1 MAFDIT
7 GQLNLR
13 LASGAIRNIANE
25 INTGL
30 RGTTRGVSVPVRAD
44 MNNIRAVKEA
54 ISGAGTAMDKFAQQS
69 GLAFKRFAAFSSA
82 AVPFIAVASG
92 IRSAVTQ
99 AIEFDREMVRLRQ
112 VSVES
117 ASEVAQVGQEVT
129 RLATAY
135 GVSSKELIKMA
146 VTLKQADFNINET
159 RDALE
164 ALAKSALAPNFDS
177 MAQTG
182 EGAIAVMKQFQI
194 QAADLDKAIG
204 SMNAV
209 AGAFAVEA
217 GDLIEAVRRTG
228 GAFKATGGDLNQLLA
243 LFTSVRQTTRES
255 AESIATG
262 LRTIFTRIQR
272 NDTVNALKEFGVNLR
287 FTREEA
293 MKAGDLGLTNQF
305 VGAYEAIRRLSSAL
319 TQLPEADPRYSAIV
333 EDLGGYR
340 QISKVIPLIQ
350 QWSTTERAL
359 MVAEAGRVSLTVNAS
374 QATES
379 YANRLTK
386 LQESYLSLGRSLLD
400 NNSFKV
406 AFSGFE
412 SLAKGMLMVLEA
424 AKPLLPMLTAMASA
438 KIIQSIAPVAAR
450 FYQGVTYHDKGSLL
464 ARNQGGP
471 VGFASGGMVPG
482 VGDKDTVPASL
493 PSGSYVVRK
502 SAVQKFGA
510 ENLSRLGNKAN
521 VMLTPGEYVYTPDQA
536 KKIGASSLNQINRS
550 GKLPG
555 YALGGFFDYLKSYLS
570 SPSLPDANQ
579 TAARPTVRLIDQILK
594 QGKDPN
600 KEAKFQQYASR
611 LQKEAFKSG
620 NFADLAK
627 VIPSLADTK
636 VEYGVS
642 SKPLSKAYGFVD
654 ANEQKNKVYITSN
667 LKNAPNPLSTVV
679 HEMAHV
685 ADLAAGRKI
694 AGKKTG
700 RNFLSNQEGTE
711 TNTIIKKLAPL
722 FEKGLMGMEPDEF
735 KNTGKNKQDY
745 IKYRLQPHEILAKSV
760 QAMSLENPLDAFKDM
775 QGVTKKEQAQLLA
788 LVKEVDQTFRKEVV
802 EKMGATQ
809 PKADSGPTKKVEQA
823 RKKVASVG
831 KQITEAVKKVKEPES
846 DPVPVAVAEPAARP
860 MTKAESR
867 EYLIRRRAEM
877 DAKREADAKR
887 DVRQA
892 MRDEGIAPVR
902 GKRKKKEGLP
912 AKPEVIVKEPI
923 REILSNEKTPGG
935 TFPENSQGYLAAHAI
950 TERMN
955 QGRAER
961 HKAVLPTGIAAN
973 ELATV
978 SISKATDK
986 ITGTRV
992 APPGLTREDRKRYEA
1007 YNSKVYA
1014 ELKEARYWGFN
1025 SVKEYR
1031 DFNDYFGRLDG
1042 SGPPGKGSIPTD
1054 GGGSPPSPPTPS
1066 DLPPSP
1072 PSPPPPPPPKKRRGY
1087 AAFKS
1092 EMKYRELIES
1102 AMKTGNQIGA
1112 YSTEMPQF
1120 SGAESIQFL
1129 GELRKVGGYRPQML
1143 QEAIGQ
1149 NLRTNN
1155 PGMNE
1160 KGVQKVAAMQT
1171 TRIMKAAE
1179 QVSRAQERLNQVSNI
1194 RTQATS
1200 RAGDIDQYMQ
1210 LSRNIN
1216 RLQKRAD
1223 FDPEAV
1229 AEAKRLTTTRQEIA
1243 KRIADN
1249 EGIDFKE
1256 LGKISK
1262 SGRVSSTK
1270 SARDLL
1276 KGYRSGYESD
1286 ARGAAA
1292 EEVRQRAIL
1301 EKNQE
1306 KLQGI
1311 GISTSTDASGQVKVN
1326 FRGAEAAYGAGTIPP
1341 RANPNK
1347 NTLGK
1352 ILNDEIQKMYDVI
1365 DPKGRGKNVSDA
1377 QKKDISENAKNNVM
1391 KRYVD
1396 SVSLQV
1402 QQQNQIKDI
1411 ETARFLTTQKFE
1423 HALRSGAE
1431 IVVKNNRLLDA
1442 EALKQG
1448 YGGGL
1453 KQKFS
1458 NALNS
1463 TKGVLGNA
1471 FSSQSGFLGGQVI
1484 ASYVSDALSNVA
1496 GSADNA
1502 AVNGREGSYKT
1513 ARVLSGGLSG
1523 LVTGAQVGSAFGP
1536 LGAGIGAATGG
1547 LFGLVNSFKE
1557 AAQEISEA
1565 KIGLALKKTTDAL
1578 SNFAKGTYAL
1588 TPQNSKTIE
1597 GNFNTIDRET
1607 AAKSGRNT
1615 SYLFG
1620 LVSGSQENFQTEL
1633 TKNMREAMAGQ
1644 AASMMDALT
1653 KLVQEQAVR
1662 NTGNADIQ
1670 DTASLRKDF
1679 EAALSQNGGIGS
1691 RLFSRVATA
1700 TEQDP
1705 EMFRKTLFDMFQKT
1719 KESEVLKR
1727 RQQTSE
1733 TDINRSAATFGGLS
1747 SAVEVAT
1754 QRLTRMTASLKNVSD
1769 FMDGSTTPFSGSGL
1783 TESLQR
1789 PLGSDREDFMGAV
1802 RSITKTAGVAGG
1814 DAEKT
1819 ADAVTVAGRLLPGI
1833 INAVR
1838 SQPVAN
1844 LATGAD
1850 MSVQIGENLR
1860 KGLAA
1865 RGVDNTSAAMVT
1877 NMVSS
1882 QLGSEDF
1889 SKMLR
1894 ETGQDMGKVI
1904 QKLLGPMAEPLKQS
1918 FTEIAKNLD
1927 ERGRMFAEGLSELAN
1942 RTRATGELMDKANM
1956 AEMASVR
1963 NRIQVGL
1970 KRRLISEDAA
1980 DAGLFNMNQG
1990 LQQARQQRLTGFGGP
2005 GSGNPQFIASAMGG
2019 VFDEIRR
2026 TEEQIAKATKG
2037 GNIAEQNAAITQLSS
2052 LKTKAAE
2059 LGQAL
2064 KHLTDVSE
2072 RTSQAQEKLSK
2083 IQSDREGRQALGLR
2097 YATANTEGR
2106 AEIASSFRLLA
2117 AAARMGTA
2125 ATFST
2130 KQQNQ
2135 IFGLLSSLSPQMK
2148 LPGLGGINV
2157 KDLTTQLMKTTFG
2170 GAFDLDPQTAA
2181 LERALDNF
2189 VQSNYDVAVEASRIQ
2204 VEMQQKLQADFFS
2217 RLQAGQQT
2225 FINEL
2230 SRAMMENQKLMRES
2244 LQMQAQSRLEGL
2256 EKQVGQSSMLG
2267 KIGVG
2272 TDDQFKALKDTLNDP
2287 KNKSIDAIFEAGK
2300 NQRIVQGKTDKA
2312 LGNTNSFVDDIVALA
2327 GNDYARG
2334 TAKSDVSGILM
2345 NKFGDMGFTSAV
2357 DQKKLLSLF
2366 SESMDAKAG
2375 YLSTLSGNKEN
2386 IAEAFRYAITTYQKE
2401 SNERT
2406 NSNIFQAG
2414 KDLRNQGTIDNKIID
2429 NLIKAAKEEGDN
2441 ITVKTLRESVSAV
2454 GNTNKK
2460 FSELNGALDQARQ
2473 QVQGFGEVLAIR
2485 PEGRANGG
2493 MVRYFNKGGWGSG
2506 GSLNPHSSDTVNARI
2521 NPSEF
2526 VVAAGPAQRNKKLL
2540 EKINAGYA
2548 DGGTVEEARNN
2559 IANAQKN
2566 IGADTT
2572 DIINPVKTMEAAE
2585 QARKVARANSE
2596 ILFLLQLRN
2605 MKPDER
2611 FKFVNKQKD
2620 WIKSISGKET
2630 DEQLGIK
2637 NALAQL
2643 MSIEDQKNKT
2653 LNFRDL
2659 ESYHVGKRKMG
2670 IAKAIKTLPTKIEV
2684 GVSEIYEAVK
2694 KFIEVGKEAEIFTNN
2709 VNDKFKIGIGSS
2721 LNDIIQS
2728 EPDLKRHLFLNNVDR
2743 MANTLNEDG
2752 ALKLLGDIDP
2762 LRREFESLWTDTKIY
2777 AKTAKDWTSSVIF
2790 ANDYN
2795 EIGNLPVIGELQEKE
2810 KRKIDTKI
2818 LQKYYPPGIFGKIYG
2833 DALQRLAITSPNEFS
2848 GDMDAWA
2855 KKTDR
2860 TKKLGLDFDFEKT
2873 ISALIDKAQNDLANQ
2888 KAEGQKLA
2896 KANDLVK
2903 GIQQGRIGSLQTPE
2917 QGIAKIFEERNN
2929 AQFGP
2934 KQDMELMKLQ
2944 LMAMEADAFNKLNP
2958 AVQTKLLEIK
2968 RRRILENKLSPAE
2981 QAQMTAMGLDKLINS
2996 TEDVTGDE
3004 IRGYAANRNKMT
3016 LIQRAALDVLMG
3028 KIAAQSQGKF
3038 NEDPDSLSSAEKA
3051 AYLIAVDAEGRS
3063 AALDEVNGRKNAMT
3077 LNRIG
3082 MWITSNPGAIN
3093 NMLKKSEDKGPF
3105 GYAKDAALLEIL
3117 ASAYGAPTTL
3127 PKASDVFKDRSLKNK
3142 KQLDEA
3148 EKVKQDF
3155 LSQKENAIAI
3165 SQAVLGPGVAN
3176 GLIEAFKSGKG
3187 LLGFAS
3193 GGLVPG
3199 VGNTDSVRANL
3210 PVGSYVVR
3218 KSSVQKLGADTLAAL
3233 PRMARGGVVPAMVM
3247 PGEHI
3252 FTPSEA
3258 SKIGKNNLDHINSTG
3273 KLPGYAEGGDV
3284 VINGVKYNLVPAGAA
3299 KWGGNRNI
3307 QMGFQPQTVKN
3318 TVNPL
3323 ANNNNGNLN
3332 EQQFLAMEAMN
3343 QMIGGNGG
3351 ITGAKAKFFSLRD
3364 ELKNPRNRTKEK
3376 IAEFRQLYATLTN
3389 PLVAQMDAQRQMLGA
3404 QDAFASFQ
3412 QDPKAFIA
3420 RSKELRALAA
3430 NTKASM
3436 EERVAAKEQLNQMN
3450 YAARFID
3457 PRALRGAAAAAQKDQ
3472 QIKQQQQFIAA
3483 GNDPLQGGLLRLN
3496 PALANENMASAS
3508 NPVEAHN
3515 ARVRANGQNKA
3526 EPNRQEAEA
3535 NHLKKMLEIAQE
3547 NYLKT
3552 GDPRYLQEI
3561 NKIKNPEKVRAEEEA
3576 EAKRKMDD
3584 YRAKKQSEEHG
3595 NEIARWHVREGIE
3608 DIRDPGGVK
3617 RGAEKLRKF
3626 YAEKDKQ
3633 RQEFEGRVFAH
3644 APTYEENMPKM
3655 QKEWDEK
3662 NKGFVENRLKELN
3675 RESNERLNRN
3685 PIHAAMYARLADS
3698 PYLDKKDIVK
3708 RATGGIVPGVGSG
3721 DTVPALLEPGE
3732 LVVPKRQVQKFA
3744 NGGVVGG
3751 IQGFANGGMA
3761 QGGPDLLD
3769 VAARFNQAATQI
3781 SQGLSGFSTSV
3792 STFNGAVA
3800 NFGTFVD
3807 KFDEAVGK
3815 IPGQIEL
3822 SGANDIVVNLMG
3834 QDSIVKAVTEAIGP
3848 MIAQAIRDSQ
3858 PVEQR
3863 AQ

>member
-1 MAFDIT
+1 
-7 GQLNLR
+7 
-13 LASGAIRNIANE
+13 
-25 INTGL
+25 
-30 RGTTRGVSVPVRAD
+30 
-44 MNNIRAVKEA
+44 
-54 ISGAGTAMDKFAQQS
+54 
-69 GLAFKRFAAFSSA
+69 
-82 AVPFIAVASG
+82 
-92 IRSAVTQ
+92 
-99 AIEFDREMVRLRQ
+99 
-112 VSVES
+112 
-117 ASEVAQVGQEVT
+117 
-129 RLATAY
+129 
-135 GVSSKELIKMA
+135 
-146 VTLKQADFNINET
+146 
-159 RDALE
+159 
-164 ALAKSALAPNFDS
+164 
-177 MAQTG
+177 
-182 EGAIAVMKQFQI
+182 
-194 QAADLDKAIG
+194 
-204 SMNAV
+204 
-209 AGAFAVEA
+209 
-217 GDLIEAVRRTG
+217 
-228 GAFKATGGDLNQLLA
+228 
-243 LFTSVRQTTRES
+243 
-255 AESIATG
+255 
-262 LRTIFTRIQR
+262 
-272 NDTVNALKEFGVNLR
+272 
-287 FTREEA
+287 
-293 MKAGDLGLTNQF
+293 
-305 VGAYEAIRRLSSAL
+305 
-319 TQLPEADPRYSAIV
+319 
-333 EDLGGYR
+333 
-340 QISKVIPLIQ
+340 
-350 QWSTTERAL
+350 
-359 MVAEAGRVSLTVNAS
+359 
-374 QATES
+374 
-379 YANRLTK
+379 
-386 LQESYLSLGRSLLD
+386 
-400 NNSFKV
+400 
-406 AFSGFE
+406 
-412 SLAKGMLMVLEA
+412 
-424 AKPLLPMLTAMASA
+424 
-438 KIIQSIAPVAAR
+438 
-450 FYQGVTYHDKGSLL
+450 
-464 ARNQGGP
+464 
-471 VGFASGGMVPG
+471 
-482 VGDKDTVPASL
+482 
-493 PSGSYVVRK
+493 
-502 SAVQKFGA
+502 
-510 ENLSRLGNKAN
+510 
-521 VMLTPGEYVYTPDQA
+521 
-536 KKIGASSLNQINRS
+536 
-550 GKLPG
+550 
-555 YALGGFFDYLKSYLS
+555 
-570 SPSLPDANQ
+570 
-579 TAARPTVRLIDQILK
+579 
-594 QGKDPN
+594 
-600 KEAKFQQYASR
+600 
-611 LQKEAFKSG
+611 
-620 NFADLAK
+620 
-627 VIPSLADTK
+627 
-636 VEYGVS
+636 
-642 SKPLSKAYGFVD
+642 
-654 ANEQKNKVYITSN
+654 
-667 LKNAPNPLSTVV
+667 
-679 HEMAHV
+679 
-685 ADLAAGRKI
+685 
-694 AGKKTG
+694 
-700 RNFLSNQEGTE
+700 
-711 TNTIIKKLAPL
+711 
-722 FEKGLMGMEPDEF
+722 
-735 KNTGKNKQDY
+735 
-745 IKYRLQPHEILAKSV
+745 
-760 QAMSLENPLDAFKDM
+760 
-775 QGVTKKEQAQLLA
+775 
-788 LVKEVDQTFRKEVV
+788 
-802 EKMGATQ
+802 
-809 PKADSGPTKKVEQA
+809 
-823 RKKVASVG
+823 
-831 KQITEAVKKVKEPES
+831 
-846 DPVPVAVAEPAARP
+846 
-860 MTKAESR
+860 
-867 EYLIRRRAEM
+867 
-877 DAKREADAKR
+877 
-887 DVRQA
+887 
-892 MRDEGIAPVR
+892 
-902 GKRKKKEGLP
+902 
-912 AKPEVIVKEPI
+912 
-923 REILSNEKTPGG
+923 
-935 TFPENSQGYLAAHAI
+935 
-950 TERMN
+950 
-955 QGRAER
+955 
-961 HKAVLPTGIAAN
+961 
-973 ELATV
+973 
-978 SISKATDK
+978 
-986 ITGTRV
+986 
-992 APPGLTREDRKRYEA
+992 
-1007 YNSKVYA
+1007 
-1014 ELKEARYWGFN
+1014 
-1025 SVKEYR
+1025 
-1031 DFNDYFGRLDG
+1031 
-1042 SGPPGKGSIPTD
+1042 
-1054 GGGSPPSPPTPS
+1054 
-1066 DLPPSP
+1066 
-1072 PSPPPPPPPKKRRGY
+1072 
-1087 AAFKS
+1087 
-1092 EMKYRELIES
+1092 MKYRELIES

-1120 SGAESIQFL
+1120 SGDQSIKFL
-1129 GELRKVGGYRPQML
+1129 GELRKMGGYRPQML
-1143 QEAIGQ
+1143 QESIEQ

-1160 KGVQKVAAMQT
+1160 KGIQKVAAMQT

-1179 QVSRAQERLNQVSNI
+1179 QVSRAQERLGQVSNI
-1194 RTQATS
+1194 REQANS
-1200 RAGDIDQYMQ
+1200 RAGDIDQYFQ
-1210 LSRNIN
+1210 LSRSIN

-1229 AEAKRLTTTRQEIA
+1229 AEAKRLTATRQEVA

-1249 EGIDFKE
+1249 EGIDFSE
-1256 LGKISK
+1256 LGKVSK
-1262 SGRVSSTK
+1262 SGRVSATK

-1286 ARGAAA
+1286 ARGATV
-1292 EEVRQRAIL
+1292 EEARQRAIL

-1306 KLQGI
+1306 KLQGV
-1311 GISTSTDASGQVKVN
+1311 GISTSMDASGQVKIN
-1326 FRGAEAAYGAGTIPP
+1326 FRGTDSAYGAGTIPP
-1341 RANPNK
+1341 RANINK
-1347 NTLGK
+1347 NNLGK
-1352 ILNDEIQKMYDVI
+1352 ILNDEVQKIYNAI
-1365 DPKGRGKNVSDA
+1365 DPAGRGKNISDI

-1391 KRYVD
+1391 KNYVD
-1396 SVSLQV
+1396 NVSLQI
-1402 QQQNQIKDI
+1402 QQQYKIKDA
-1411 ETARFLTTQKFE
+1411 ESARLIATQKFE

-1431 IVVKNNRLLDA
+1431 IVVKNNQIFDA
-1442 EALKQG
+1442 DALKQG
-1448 YGGGL
+1448 YKGGL
-1453 KQKFS
+1453 RQKFANVFS
-1458 NALNS
+1458 S
-1463 TKGVLGNA
+1463 TQGALGNA

-1484 ASYVSDALSNVA
+1484 ASYVSNALSNLA

-1502 AVNGREGSYKT
+1502 AANDRGGSYKA

-1523 LVTGAQVGSAFGP
+1523 LVTGAQIGSAFGP

-1557 AAQEISEA
+1557 AAQEISDA

-1588 TPQNSKTIE
+1588 TPQNAKTIDT
-1597 GNFNTIDRET
+1597 NFNTIDREI

-1633 TKNMREAMAGQ
+1633 TKNMRESMAGQ
-1644 AASMMDALT
+1644 ATSMMDALT
-1653 KLVQEQAVR
+1653 KLIQDQAVR
-1662 NTGNADIQ
+1662 NVGNADIQ
-1670 DTASLRKDF
+1670 DMASIRKDF
-1679 EAALSQNGGIGS
+1679 DLALAQNGGIGS

-1705 EMFRKTLFDMFQKT
+1705 EMFRKTLLDMFQRS

-1733 TDINRSAATFGGLS
+1733 TEINRSTATFGGLS

-1754 QRLTRMTASLKNVSD
+1754 QRLTRMTTSLKNVSD
-1769 FMDGSTTPFSGSGL
+1769 FMDGSITPFSGSGL
-1783 TESLQR
+1783 TEALQR

-1814 DAEKT
+1814 DVEKT
-1819 ADAVTVAGRLLPGI
+1819 ADAVTVAGRLLPSI

-1850 MSVQIGENLR
+1850 ISVQIGENLR

-1865 RGVDNTSAAMVT
+1865 RGIDNTSAAMVT

-1894 ETGQDMGKVI
+1894 ETGQDMGKLI

-1942 RTRATGELMDKANM
+1942 RTRAVGELMDKANM
-1956 AEMASVR
+1956 AEIASVR
-1963 NRIQVGL
+1963 NRIQFGVR
-1970 KRRLISEDAA
+1970 RRLISEDAA
-1980 DAGLFNMNQG
+1980 DAGLFNASQN
-1990 LQQARQQRLTGFGGP
+1990 LQRARQERLTGFGGP

-2019 VFDEIRR
+2019 VFDDIRR
-2026 TEEQIAKATKG
+2026 TEERISQATKG
-2037 GNIAEQNAAITQLSS
+2037 GNIAEQNAAAIQLSS

-2064 KHLTDVSE
+2064 KNLTDVSE

-2106 AEIASSFRLLA
+2106 AEIASSFRLLSA
-2117 AAARMGTA
+2117 AAQMGTA

-2135 IFGLLSSLSPQMK
+2135 IFSLLSSLSPQMK

-2157 KDLTTQLMKTTFG
+2157 KDLTSQLMKTTFG

-2189 VQSNYDVAVEASRIQ
+2189 VQSNYDVAVEASRLQ

-2217 RLQAGQQT
+2217 RLQNGQQT

-2230 SRAMMENQKLMRES
+2230 SRVMMENQKLMRES

-2267 KIGVG
+2267 KIGVS
-2272 TDDQFKALKDTLNDP
+2272 TDDQFKALRDTLNDP
-2287 KNKSIDAIFEAGK
+2287 KNKSIDTIFESAK
-2300 NQRIVQGKTDKA
+2300 NQRIVQGKTEKA
-2312 LGNTNSFVDDIVALA
+2312 LDNTKSFVDDIIALA

-2345 NKFGDMGFTSAV
+2345 NKFGDMGFTSPI
-2357 DQKKLLSLF
+2357 DQKKLMSLF
-2366 SESMDAKAG
+2366 SENLDEKAG
-2375 YLSTLSGNKEN
+2375 YLSTIGGNKEN
-2386 IAEAFRYAITTYQKE
+2386 IAEAFRYAITTFQRE
-2401 SNERT
+2401 SNDRNNT
-2406 NSNIFQAG
+2406 DILQAG

-2429 NLIKAAKEEGDN
+2429 NIIRTAKENADN

-2454 GNTNKK
+2454 GSTNKK

-2473 QVQGFGEVLAIR
+2473 QVQGFAEVLAVR

-2493 MVRYFNKGGWGSG
+2493 MIRYFNKGGWGSG
-2506 GSLNPHSSDTVNARI
+2506 GSLSPHSSDTVNARI
-2521 NPSEF
+2521 NPNEF
-2526 VVAAGPAQRNKKLL
+2526 VVSAGPAQRNKKLL
-2540 EKINAGYA
+2540 EQINAGYA
-2548 DGGTVEEARNN
+2548 NGGAIEEAKQN
-2559 IANAQKN
+2559 IGNAQKN
-2566 IGADTT
+2566 IGASTE

-2585 QARKVARANSE
+2585 QARKVARANSQ
-2596 ILFLLQLRN
+2596 ILFLLQIKN
-2605 MKPDER
+2605 MNPDER

-2630 DEQLGIK
+2630 GDQLGIK
-2637 NALAQL
+2637 DALAQL
-2643 MSIEDQKNKT
+2643 MSIEDQKNKS

-2659 ESYHVGKRKMG
+2659 ENYHVGKRKMG
-2670 IAKAIKTLPTKIEV
+2670 IAKAIKTFPTKIAV
-2684 GVSEIYEAVK
+2684 DIPEIYQALK
-2694 KFIEVGKEAEIFTNN
+2694 KFMEAGKEAEIFTNN
-2709 VNDKFKIGIGSS
+2709 VNDKFRIGIGSS
-2721 LNDIIQS
+2721 LSEVIQS

-2752 ALKLLGDIDP
+2752 TLKLLGDIDP
-2762 LRREFESLWTDTKIY
+2762 LRREYESLWTDTKIY

-2795 EIGNLPVIGELQEKE
+2795 EIGNLPTIGDLQEKE
-2810 KRKIDTKI
+2810 KRNIDKKI
-2818 LQKYYPPGIFGKIYG
+2818 LQKHYPPGIFGKIYG
-2833 DALQRLAITSPNEFS
+2833 DALQRLAITAPNEFS
-2848 GDMDAWA
+2848 GDMDTWA
-2855 KKTDR
+2855 KKTEK

-2873 ISALIDKAQNDLANQ
+2873 ISALIDKAQNDLVNQ
-2888 KAEGQKLA
+2888 KAEVQKLA

-2903 GIQQGRIGSLQTPE
+2903 IIQQGRIGSLQTPE

-2958 AVQTKLLEIK
+2958 GVQTKLLEMK

-2981 QAQMTAMGLDKLINS
+2981 QAQMAAMGLDKLINS

-3004 IRGYAANRNKMT
+3004 IREYAANRNKMT

-3038 NEDPDSLSSAEKA
+3038 NEDPDSLSAVEKA
-3051 AYLIAVDAEGRS
+3051 AYLISVDAEGRS
-3063 AALDEVNGRKNAMT
+3063 AALDEFNSRKNAMT

-3093 NMLKKSEDKGPF
+3093 NMLKKSEEKGPF
-3105 GYAKDAALLEIL
+3105 GYAKDSALLEIL

-3142 KQLDEA
+3142 QQLDEA
-3148 EKVKQDF
+3148 EKIKNEF
-3155 LSQKENAIAI
+3155 LGQKENAIAI
-3165 SQAVLGPGVAN
+3165 AQAALGSGVTN

-3233 PRMARGGVVPAMVM
+3233 PHMARGGVVPAMVM

-3273 KLPGYAEGGDV
+3273 KLPGYADGGDV
-3284 VINGVKYNLVPAGAA
+3284 VINGIKYNLVPSGAA
-3299 KWGGNRNI
+3299 KWGGNRNA
-3307 QMGFQPQTVKN
+3307 QMGFQPQTAKG
-3318 TVNPL
+3318 TTNPL
-3323 ANNNNGNLN
+3323 ANNNNNGNLN

-3420 RSKELRALAA
+3420 RSKELRALAM

-3457 PRALRGAAAAAQKDQ
+3457 PRALRGAAAANQKDQ
-3472 QIKQQQQFIAA
+3472 QIRQQQQFIAA

-3496 PALANENMASAS
+3496 PALANKNMAPAA
-3508 NPVEAHN
+3508 NPVEVHN
-3515 ARVRANGQNKA
+3515 ARVRANEQNQA
-3526 EPNRQEAEA
+3526 EPNRKAAEV
-3535 NHLKKMLEIAQE
+3535 NHLKKMLDIAQE

-3552 GDPRYLQEI
+3552 GDPRFLQEI
-3561 NKIKNPEKVRAEEEA
+3561 NKLKNPEKVKAEEEA

-3595 NEIARWHVREGIE
+3595 NEIGRWHVREGIE
-3608 DIRDPGGVK
+3608 DIKDPNGIK
-3617 RGAEKLRKF
+3617 RGEEKLRKF
-3626 YAEKDKQ
+3626 YAEKDKK
-3633 RQEFEGRVFAH
+3633 RQEFESRVFAH

-3662 NKGFVENRLKELN
+3662 NKGFVENRLKELEK
-3675 RESNERLNRN
+3675 ESNERFNRN
-3685 PIHAAMYARLADS
+3685 PMHAAMYARLADS

-3708 RATGGIVPGVGSG
+3708 KATGGIVPGVGSG

-3732 LVVPKRQVQKFA
+3732 LVVPKKQVQKFA

-3751 IQGFANGGMA
+3751 LQGFANGGMA
-3761 QGGPDLLD
+3761 QGGPELLD
-3769 VAARFNQAATQI
+3769 VAAKFNQAATQI

-3822 SGANDIVVNLMG
+3822 SGANDISVNLMG

-3848 MIAQAIRDSQ
+3848 MIAQAIRDNQ